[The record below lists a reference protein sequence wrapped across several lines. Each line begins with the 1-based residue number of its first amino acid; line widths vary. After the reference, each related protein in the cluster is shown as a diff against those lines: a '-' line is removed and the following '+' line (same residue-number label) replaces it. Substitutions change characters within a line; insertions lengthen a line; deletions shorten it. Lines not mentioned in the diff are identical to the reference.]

1 MKKSFFLSILAV
13 GALVAC
19 SKSEVVDTKF
29 DQAIGF
35 ETYLGRAAQ
44 TKAAVATS
52 FETAGIYGFYTAGTP
67 YSSTSVANLWVND
80 PLAWVGTVTPA
91 KYWTNATDKY
101 TFLAY
106 APKGADG
113 VVVPTGENVADPTVT
128 YTVDVDL
135 AKQIDLLYAQ
145 AINVVK
151 PTTDGGKIDMTFKHA
166 LSRLTVKASAAA
178 DQAFEFRVKDIAI
191 AGNFVTNDVFNLAA
205 GTWVADGAQATTA
218 TTYSFYSEA
227 DNDTA
232 LTTTPTDYAGSSNY
246 LMMIPTTFSETAPAV
261 LTVKYTTFYENTE
274 STENVATVNVPTKF
288 EQGKAYSI
296 NLVFSKDA
304 AAIEFNVTVEPWDPT
319 TGEGDQKVTDEIDQ
333 DSQIKA

>member
-44 TKAAVATS
+44 TKAAVATN
-52 FETAGIYGFYTAGTP
+52 FTTAGIYGFYTAGEK
-67 YSSTSVANLWVND
+67 YDAESVANLWVNAD
-80 PLAWVGTVTPA
+80 LAWAGTVTPP
-91 KYWTNATDKY
+91 KYWTNATDLY

-106 APKGADG
+106 APKGAAG
-113 VVVPTGENVADPTVT
+113 VVVPTSENVADPTVT

-145 AINVVK
+145 AIDKVK

-191 AGNFVTNDVFNLAA
+191 AGNFVTTDVFNLAA
-205 GTWVADGAQATTA
+205 GTWAADGAQATTA
-218 TTYSFYSEA
+218 TTYSFYSVA
-227 DNDTA
+227 DNETA
-232 LTTTPTDYAGSSNY
+232 LTTTATDYAGSDNY
-246 LMMIPTTFSETAPAV
+246 LMMIPTTFTETAAAT
-261 LTVKYTTFYENTE
+261 LTVQYTTFYEGTE
-274 STENVATVNVPTKF
+274 STVNTVEVPVTTDF

-296 NLVFSKDA
+296 NLVFSKDTD
-304 AAIEFNVTVEPWDPT
+304 AIEFNVTVEPWDETP
-319 TGEGDQKVTDEIDQ
+319 GSQDENIE
-333 DSQIKA
+333 A

>member
-67 YSSTSVANLWVND
+67 YGATSVANLWVND
-80 PLAWVGTVTPA
+80 PLAWKGTVDPA
-91 KYWTNATDKY
+91 KYWTNENDLY

-106 APKGADG
+106 APKDAAG
-113 VVVPTGENVADPTVT
+113 VVVPTEGEVVDPTVT
-128 YTVDVDL
+128 YTVDTDL
-135 AKQIDLLYAQ
+135 ANQIDLLYAK
-145 AINVVK
+145 AINVKK
-151 PTTDGGKIDMTFKHA
+151 PAENGKVDMTFKHA
-166 LSRLTVKASAAA
+166 LSRLTVKASAAK
-178 DQAFEFRVKDIAI
+178 DQEFEFRVKDIAI
-191 AGNFVTNDVFNLAA
+191 AGNFVTKDVFNLAA
-205 GTWVADGAQATTA
+205 GTWAAAGVQATTS
-218 TTYSFYSEA
+218 TTYSFYSVANNE
-227 DNDTA
+227 TA
-232 LTTTPTDYAGSSNY
+232 LTTTATDYAGTDNY
-246 LMMIPTTFSETAPAV
+246 LMMIPTTFSETAAAT
-261 LTVKYTTFYENTE
+261 LTVKYTTFYEDTE
-274 STENVATVNVPTKF
+274 STVNTVEVPVTTDF
-288 EQGKAYSI
+288 VQGKAYSI

-304 AAIEFNVTVEPWDPT
+304 DAIEFNVTVEPWDPT

-333 DSQIKA
+333 DENIEA